1 MFQESWFWLTDIP
14 IYREIATLINK
25 IYLVE
30 HKNEEVIVLTN
41 RKKMFQFCKVLSLFV
56 ALDHRLGN
64 RK

>member
-25 IYLVE
+25 IYLVK

-41 RKKMFQFCKVLSLFV
+41 RKKNVSVLQSAFTFCCS
-56 ALDHRLGN
+56 GSSSW
-64 RK
+64 

>member
-1 MFQESWFWLTDIP
+1 MFQESQFWLTDIA

-25 IYLVE
+25 IYLAKQ
-30 HKNEEVIVLTN
+30 KNEIIVLTN
-41 RKKMFQFCKVLSLFV
+41 RKKMFHFCKVLSLFV